1 MSKIPIELLAKSNK
15 PRLPLW
21 KHLLDAEKAATLIF
35 RLNGRWGR
43 NWCRLFQIKG
53 ETAQQKFLLNLQVAA
68 LFHDIGKANADFYS
82 AVTTPGF
89 KAQTLRHEHLSAL
102 VLSLPEV
109 RQWLAHNVDLDV
121 DVITSAVLS
130 HHLKASEGQIT
141 VKDDQAGSTKLNNY
155 KWCQPSGDSAKTSVI
170 LYLQH
175 EEVEATLRRIASI
188 ANLVDVPV
196 LPTSVWRPG
205 SVWEE
210 TYKKGKEAGR
220 QFNRVIRGDT
230 KRRLF
235 LVAIKA
241 GLIVSDAVASGI
253 VRLGND
259 IGNWIEEVVHDNSI
273 GSDDIFDAIITPI
286 IGKLK
291 ARKEEIPF
299 DLNQFLKQ
307 YTKSQIQVFQ
317 DQILQSFQK
326 QIAEQSSKTLLLAAC
341 GAGKTL
347 GAWKWAEQQSKSY
360 EIGKVIFLYPTRGT
374 ATEGFRDYVGW
385 APESDAAFV
394 TGTARYEL
402 EAMRENPSDSIQGK
416 DFQANERLYS
426 LGFWSR
432 RYFSATVDQFLG
444 FMENSYS
451 SLCLLPVLA
460 DSAVIIDEVHSFDR
474 KMFDTLIS
482 FLNHFDIPVLCM
494 TATLPTSRRK
504 ELLDA
509 GLQVFPAVEDRE
521 MLDDLKEKED
531 HPRYDL
537 EPVDNFDAA
546 FDQAV
551 KAYQAGERV
560 LWVVN
565 TVDRCLAIAEKLEN
579 HKEMKKLNA
588 KVLTYHSRFR
598 LCDRQKVHAKTIAA
612 FAHQKNEKERDR
624 AIAVTTQVCEM
635 SLDLDA
641 DVLITEV
648 APISSLVQRFGR
660 ANRHLARGLDFKA
673 KIYVYSPPPK
683 SIKPYTK
690 DDLDLAKQFL
700 AELSHQSISQYQLAD
715 ALERYSKPERDADG
729 SARFLDGGYYA
740 TPGSFRE
747 TDEYSLPCIL
757 DTDLDAVKAILE
769 SEEAYKKELFII
781 NVPGKWVNQETEH
794 HHWLPKYLGVAES
807 AGHYDNPDRGFVT
820 KPLEEV
826 ELG

>member
-1 MSKIPIELLAKSNK
+1 MLEVPVQLLAKSK
-15 PRLPLW
+15 PRLTLQQ
-21 KHLLDAEKAATLIF
+21 HLLDAEQAATLIF
-35 RLNGRWGR
+35 RLDGRWGR
-43 NWCRLFQIKG
+43 NWCRFFQIQG
-53 ETAQQKFLLNLQVAA
+53 ESEQQKFLLNLQVSA
-68 LFHDIGKANADFYS
+68 LFHDIGKANADFYN
-82 AVTTPGF
+82 AVKAPGF

-109 RQWLAHNVDLDV
+109 RQWLGRNTDLDI
-121 DVITSAVLS
+121 DAITAAVLS
-130 HHLKASEGQIT
+130 HHLKASESQIT
-141 VKDDQAGSTKLNNY
+141 VKDDQEASTKLQNY
-155 KWCQPSGDSAKTSVI
+155 KWCQPSGDSAKTSIVM
-170 LYLQH
+170 YLQH
-175 EEVEATLRRIASI
+175 EEVKATLKRIASI
-188 ANLVDVPV
+188 ANLEDIPV
-196 LPTSVWRPG
+196 LPTSVWKLG
-205 SVWEE
+205 SVWEDA
-210 TYKKGKEAGR
+210 YKKGKDAGR
-220 QFNRVIRGDT
+220 QFNRAIKGDT

-241 GLIVSDAVASGI
+241 GLIVADSAASGL
-253 VRLGND
+253 VRLGNNIAD
-259 IGNWIEEVVHDNSI
+259 WIEDVVHADSV

-291 ARKEEIPF
+291 ARQEKVPF
-299 DLNQFLKQ
+299 DLDQFLKQ
-307 YTKSQIQVFQ
+307 YTKPQIQGLQ
-317 DQILQSFQK
+317 DQILQNFQK
-326 QIAEQSSKTLLLAAC
+326 QIAEQSSKSLLLAAC

-374 ATEGFRDYVGW
+374 STEGFRDYVGW
-385 APESDAAFV
+385 APEADAALV

-402 EAMRENPSDSIQGK
+402 EAMQENPSDSIQGK
-416 DFQANERLYS
+416 DFQADERLYS

-432 RYFSATVDQFLG
+432 RYFSATVDQFLS

-451 SLCLLPVLA
+451 SLCLLPVLT

-504 ELLDA
+504 ELIEA
-509 GLQVFPAVEDRE
+509 GLQVFPTGEDRE
-521 MLDDLKEKED
+521 TLDDLKEKEE

-537 EPVDNFDAA
+537 EPVDNFDVA
-546 FDQAV
+546 FDKAV

-579 HKEMKKLNA
+579 YEEMKKLNA

-612 FAHQKNEKERDR
+612 FAHQKDEKDRKR

-660 ANRHLARGLDFKA
+660 ANRHLARGLDFRA
-673 KIYVYSPPPK
+673 KIYTYSPPLK

-690 DDLDLAKQFL
+690 NELDLANQFL
-700 AELSHQSISQYQLAD
+700 AELSHQSISQYQLAV
-715 ALERYSKPERDADG
+715 ALERHSKPERDADG

-740 TPGSFRE
+740 TPGSFRD

-757 DTDLDAVKAILE
+757 DTDLDAVKTILK
-769 SEEAYKKELFII
+769 SKETYRKEPFII
-781 NVPGKWVNQETEH
+781 NVPRKWANRETKH
-794 HHWLPKYLGVAES
+794 HHWLPKYLGVAKA
-807 AGHYDNPDRGFVT
+807 AGHYDNPERGFVT